1 MRLPLTLDQ
10 KMNGKSVKV
19 MDLSQLYISRYF
31 QGKVTVSISQSQTA
45 RPPVSQEYM
54 RMDLY
59 GCYAHQPFLSTLLPL
74 RRRQGG
80 S

>member
-59 GCYAHQPFLSTLLPL
+59 GCYVHQPFLSTLLPL
-74 RRRQGG
+74 QGRQGG